1 MGSLLYAHILRRA
14 HEVRH
19 TRPTTT
25 TTTTRMLRRVVVVAR
40 LALQETKSAVFF
52 LGEFRAI
59 FNAAAALAVFKEYE
73 GELGAFGRLRLLP
86 FLSPCRRFIS
96 SGVGSEVGVAQFDDI
111 ENLQGTADVDWIRG
125 WLARNVGNVQ
135 CGDTTA
141 ERGTHSQHACSSHV
155 SWSMNRRRLCLL
167 YFAYGLG
174 TMGSGSGNRS
184 QMFDR
189 ISS

>member
-1 MGSLLYAHILRRA
+1 MLDGFAGRGQREAGLGFIWVVCYMRIFCVGP

-25 TTTTRMLRRVVVVAR
+25 TTTLMLRRVVVIVAR
-40 LALQETKSAVFF
+40 LALQETKSAVIFF

-59 FNAAAALAVFKEYE
+59 FNAAAALAVFERVRW
-73 GELGAFGRLRLLP
+73 GRGLGAFGRLRLLP

-125 WLARNVGNVQ
+125 WLARNVGNVGNVQ

-141 ERGTHSQHACSSHV
+141 ERGTHS
-155 SWSMNRRRLCLL
+155 
-167 YFAYGLG
+167 
-174 TMGSGSGNRS
+174 
-184 QMFDR
+184 
-189 ISS
+189 

>member
-14 HEVRH
+14 SRSAAHEADDDDDDDADASSCCCCCSIG
-19 TRPTTT
+19 T
-25 TTTTRMLRRVVVVAR
+25 AGN
-40 LALQETKSAVFF
+40 KISCFF

-125 WLARNVGNVQ
+125 WLARNVGNV
-135 CGDTTA
+135 
-141 ERGTHSQHACSSHV
+141 
-155 SWSMNRRRLCLL
+155 
-167 YFAYGLG
+167 
-174 TMGSGSGNRS
+174 
-184 QMFDR
+184 
-189 ISS
+189 